1 MENKP
6 VESFSIGF
14 LDFSTQGDSVTI
26 DGTSITYDTNL
37 YYSTLNDST
46 DFEKDE
52 ITMKDL
58 QVCSIWTKSVS
69 NDIRSSGGLN
79 AYRNHIRFLISEGLS
94 VNNHYMTTSS
104 VNITIS
110 DPTMYGFITYNPYD
124 K

>member
-6 VESFSIGF
+6 VESFSIGS